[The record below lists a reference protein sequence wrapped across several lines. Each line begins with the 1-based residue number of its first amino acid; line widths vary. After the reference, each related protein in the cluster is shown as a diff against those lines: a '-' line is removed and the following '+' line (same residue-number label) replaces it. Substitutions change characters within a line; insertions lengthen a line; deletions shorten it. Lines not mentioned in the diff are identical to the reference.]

1 VAEESTDEKTE
12 KPTPK
17 KREETRKKGEVAKSR
32 ELSSVAVLFS
42 GLFIMGIFGSF
53 MISKIYEMMERIFSN
68 PTINDLTIQGV
79 IEFVQ
84 NLIITFIII
93 IGPLLAAVFIGAV
106 LSNIMQV
113 GFILSGELI
122 KPKLSKL
129 NPFKGLKRLVSMQSV
144 MELAKSIVKLIIIGT
159 TAYLTITHEMDN
171 VSMLG
176 ELEIGS
182 VFKYI
187 FATFYTIFLRCSIAM
202 VVLAAID
209 YGFQRWE
216 FEKRIKMSKQ
226 EIKDEFK
233 KTEGD
238 PLVKSRIKTV
248 QMEMARKRM
257 MQAVPEADVV
267 ITNPTHFAVAL
278 KYDSFSMNAPKL
290 VAKGA
295 GEIAGR
301 IKSLA
306 AEHNV
311 PIVENK
317 PLAQSIYKLVE
328 IGSEI
333 PTDLYQAV
341 AEVLAYIYKLK
352 GKQNKII
359 MP

>member
-1 VAEESTDEKTE
+1 MAEESTGEKTE
-12 KPTPK
+12 KPTSK
-17 KREETRKKGEVAKSR
+17 KREDIRKKGEVAKSK

-42 GLFIMGIFGSF
+42 GLFVLGISGSF
-53 MISKIYEMMERIFSN
+53 MLSKIQEMMKRIFSH
-68 PTINDLTIQGV
+68 PTINDQTVHGV
-79 IEFVQ
+79 MEFAQ
-84 NLIITFIII
+84 DPIITFIVI

-113 GFILSGELI
+113 GFMLSGELI

-129 NPFKGLKRLVSMQSV
+129 NPFKGLKRLVSMQSL
-144 MELAKSIVKLIIIGT
+144 MELVKSILKLIIIGV
-159 TAYLTITHEMDN
+159 TAYLTINHEMDN

-176 ELEIGS
+176 ELELGS
-182 VFKYI
+182 IFYYI
-187 FATFYTIFLRCSIAM
+187 FAIFFKIFIRCTFAM
-202 VVLAAID
+202 AALAILD

-238 PLVKSRIKTV
+238 PIVKSRIKSI

-257 MQAVPEADVV
+257 MQAVPQADVV
-267 ITNPTHFAVAL
+267 VTNPTHFAVAI
-278 KYDSFSMNAPKL
+278 KYDSLKMNAPKV

-306 AEHNV
+306 AKHNV
-311 PIVENK
+311 PVVENRE
-317 PLAQSIYKLVE
+317 LARNLYKLVE
-328 IGSEI
+328 IGREI
-333 PTDLYQAV
+333 PADLYQAV

-352 GKQNKII
+352 GNHNH
-359 MP
+359 